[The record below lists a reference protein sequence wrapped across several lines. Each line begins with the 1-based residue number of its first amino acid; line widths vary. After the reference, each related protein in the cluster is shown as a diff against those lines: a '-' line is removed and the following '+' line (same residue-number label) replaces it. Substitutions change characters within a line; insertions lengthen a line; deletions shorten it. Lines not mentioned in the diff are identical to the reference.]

1 MSPFSPPA
9 FRSFNSERVSSTVKA
24 VYGPKSYDIENGNKI
39 QIKSN
44 EEDNLEDLDAWIR
57 KYRHR
62 FKPVDDVLSEDF
74 ITEQGIM
81 VTPGLKVMVVDA
93 RDPEFRTE
101 WLSLTQITYQQ
112 GKYKNGE
119 KSVNKIY
126 SSSSN

>member
-9 FRSFNSERVSSTVKA
+9 LRSFNSERVSSAVQA
-24 VYGPKSYDIENGNKI
+24 VYGPKTYDIENENKI
-39 QIKSN
+39 QIRSN
-44 EEDNLEDLDAWIR
+44 QEDNLEDLDAWIR

-62 FKPVDDVLSEDF
+62 FSPVDDVLSEDF

-93 RDPEFRTE
+93 RDPKFRTE